1 MEWLRNLGNNV
12 LNAIPG
18 ILAAIL
24 ILVVAYLVASLAR
37 WLLIKLLKA
46 LRLEEKINRAGVTD
60 NSRGNTLT
68 YLGKL
73 VFIIVFILFLPSVFS
88 RLGLSAVAEPITSM
102 VSAILAFIPNILATV
117 LILLVGYFVAKV
129 IRQLLE
135 PLLRRLGVDKIQQ
148 KHGLAT
154 APRNTLSH
162 IISYI
167 VFVLIMIPVIIAAL
181 EALKIRA
188 ISEPAI
194 LMLDTIFGFVP
205 QILAAAVLIG
215 LGIYVGKIIGRLLTE
230 LLTGI
235 GLDKYSARL
244 DPEHRVIRSSFSL
257 SRFIGLLVQVLI
269 VLFFTVE
276 GLNVIQ
282 LDVLQTIGAAVIA
295 YLPNVLG
302 AVLILAAAYFFAS
315 WLQLKLTEKL
325 SGGRTIGLLTKTVIL
340 IIAVFMVL
348 DQLKLGSGVI
358 NYVLLLV
365 IAGAALAF
373 ALAFGLGGRD
383 FARHYLNKAET
394 KLDDIKPQDPAA
406 QAPVAP
412 YKTEAAEP
420 AVSSPDP
427 SVQHPEN

>member
-1 MEWLRNLGNNV
+1 MEWLRNLGNAV

-37 WLLIKLLKA
+37 WLIIKLLKA
-46 LRLEEKINRAGVTD
+46 LKLEEKINRAGVTD
-60 NSRGNTLT
+60 SSKGNTLT

-88 RLGLSAVAEPITSM
+88 RLGLSAVADPITSM
-102 VSAILAFIPNILATV
+102 VSSILGFIPNIIATV

-135 PLLRRLGVDKIQQ
+135 PLLKRLGVDKIQQ
-148 KHGLAT
+148 KHGLT
-154 APRNTLSH
+154 TEPRNSLSH

-167 VFVLIMIPVIIAAL
+167 VFVLIMIPIIIAAL
-181 EALKIRA
+181 EALQIRA

-194 LMLDTIFGFVP
+194 LMLDTIFSFIP

-215 LGIYVGKIIGRLLTE
+215 LGVYVGKIIGRLLTE

-235 GLDKYSARL
+235 GLDKYSAKL
-244 DPEHRVIRSSFSL
+244 DPDHRVIRSNFSM
-257 SRFIGLLVQVLI
+257 SHFIGVLVQVLI

-282 LDVLQTIGAAVIA
+282 LDVLQTIGAAIIA

-325 SGGRTIGLLTKTVIL
+325 AGGRSIGLLTKIIIMVIA
-340 IIAVFMVL
+340 IFMVL

-358 NYVLLLV
+358 SYVLLLV

-383 FARHYLNKAET
+383 FARHYLSKAEH
-394 KLDDIKPQDPAA
+394 KLDDIQPQETETFYSA
-406 QAPVAP
+406 AP

-420 AVSSPDP
+420 DQTAD
-427 SVQHPEN
+427 HPES